1 MNKKTFRII
10 YIDFTN
16 ETGVG
21 LSRDPGAKVCAEIH
35 RLEKFH
41 LAIIQAIPPDLLS
54 ADGVVLPD
62 WIQPLSVLGIY
73 PSAIFLDQIEI
84 GAGK

>member
-1 MNKKTFRII
+1 MNRKTFRII

-35 RLEKFH
+35 RLEPYH
-41 LAIIQAIPPDLLS
+41 LKIIQAIPAELLT
-54 ADGVVLPD
+54 ADGLVLPD
-62 WIQPLSVLGIY
+62 WSQPLSVVGIY
-73 PSAIFLDQIEI
+73 PTAIFLNRIET
-84 GAGK
+84 GGSK